1 MHRTKDANLNGYLA
15 CFRSDLLLVRVTFRF
30 FKCTSE
36 DSRLSDSLLLVRD
49 VLLRERAITGIRPKS
64 QKSGMA
70 GIESQTWRSPFHWGR
85 RSATFRTASPNQAT
99 GDTGSPHTFNTW
111 PPFASLTWSLYNP
124 FPCSNLWH
132 AEQNFLRR
140 VAPITIIAS
149 KANPICFSSQL
160 VFLLPPEVGDGLPRS
175 L

>member
-1 MHRTKDANLNGYLA
+1 MHITKDANLNGYLA
-15 CFRSDLLLVRVTFRF
+15 CFRSDLLLVRVTSRF
-30 FKCTSE
+30 FKCTPQ

-49 VLLRERAITGIRPKS
+49 VLLREQAITGIRPKS
-64 QKSGMA
+64 QKPGMA
-70 GIESQTWRSPFHWGR
+70 GIESQTRRSPFHWGG
-85 RSATFRTASPNQAT
+85 RSASSPNQAT

-111 PPFASLTWSLYNP
+111 PPFASITWSLSNP
-124 FPCSNLWH
+124 FPCSNLWQ

-149 KANPICFSSQL
+149 KANPICFTSQL
-160 VFLLPPEVGDGLPRS
+160 VFLFSAEVGDGLARS